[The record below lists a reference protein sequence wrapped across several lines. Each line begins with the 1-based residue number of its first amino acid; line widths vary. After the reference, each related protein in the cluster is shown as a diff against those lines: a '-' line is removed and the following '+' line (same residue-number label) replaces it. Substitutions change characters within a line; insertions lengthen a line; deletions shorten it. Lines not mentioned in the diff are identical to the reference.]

1 MGNASNLNNTSII
14 PTFPISSLSVRL
26 YPTNPVFRFPKK
38 HFFLNYRIVF
48 YIVIF
53 LRYCIL
59 KENSGDLI
67 WKKSLKLND

>member
-1 MGNASNLNNTSII
+1 MGNASNLNDTSII

-26 YPTNPVFRFPKK
+26 YPTNQVFRFPKTT
-38 HFFLNYRIVF
+38 LLSQLPDCF

-53 LRYCIL
+53 LRHCIL